1 MLIMCVTSWTMP
13 DTTDC
18 IIACFCLF
26 SVVFLIIWE
35 DSPIPSLGT
44 SSLPWGELWFASSQ
58 SQPRANL
65 TSEQPRIIL
74 LVAQGSFWAWVSE
87 AGWAPPLSTARG
99 ILRTQPVSVGWYLQ
113 DSSINLTFRHLG
125 KQTSTTFF
133 FFFFEIN
140 NEPLWMRIT

>member
-133 FFFFEIN
+133 FFFEIN